1 MSDTPKFEV
10 IDRRR
15 KKAGDDEPDSQ
26 ATAAAEPAAAPRETA
41 AEPSSAGPRLV
52 VNEEPKETAEVP
64 AAGAA
69 DEELTQLQAEL
80 PPAPTAEESREQK
93 SAYDASAERLEDLIR
108 AQNPGVGKQPPVSF
122 EHLVQQFYVSAMI
135 QMGAGTQEGQRP
147 RVDILGARTTI
158 DLLGILAEKT
168 RGNLTPTE
176 DRMLQSVLFE
186 VRMAFL
192 ELTSMIS
199 MQGVQPPPP
208 PPGKR

>member
-10 IDRRR
+10 IDRR
-15 KKAGDDEPDSQ
+15 KIKAEEEQESHPAPSPE
-26 ATAAAEPAAAPRETA
+26 APAAATP
-41 AEPSSAGPRLV
+41 EPGRGPRLV
-52 VNEEPKETAEVP
+52 VSEDREAAATEPPASAAEENVA
-64 AAGAA
+64 
-69 DEELTQLQAEL
+69 EELDL
-80 PPAPTAEESREQK
+80 PPAPTAQESNEQRA
-93 SAYDASAERLEDLIR
+93 AYDASAERIEDLIR

-122 EHLVQQFYVSAMI
+122 EHLVQQLYVSGMI

-168 RGNLTPTE
+168 RGNLTDAE

-192 ELTSMIS
+192 ELSSMIN
-199 MQGVQPPPP
+199 MQGVQPPPTK
-208 PPGKR
+208 PGKR